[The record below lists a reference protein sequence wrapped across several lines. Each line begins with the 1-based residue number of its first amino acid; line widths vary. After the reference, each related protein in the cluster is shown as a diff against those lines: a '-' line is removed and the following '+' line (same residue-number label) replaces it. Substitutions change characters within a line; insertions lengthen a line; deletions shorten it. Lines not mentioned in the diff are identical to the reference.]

1 MSTKSMLE
9 VCFWGAVCVCLA
21 CNCTKENQLSTYSPL
36 MAISDFYALHWK
48 CFSCSILLVDSSKD
62 AFRGAIPCMNDT
74 IEQLEFFFE
83 SFYPGAHKGSRQ
95 LEELVLSL
103 DCFIL
108 ARMSVI
114 VILELG
120 CAERKT
126 TESINILYLIF
137 RSLLF
142 CDVSIVV
149 LLHDS
154 SFPPLICVLNIWIVW
169 TIL

>member
-1 MSTKSMLE
+1 MIWL
-9 VCFWGAVCVCLA
+9 VL
-21 CNCTKENQLSTYSPL
+21 N
-36 MAISDFYALHWK
+36 I
-48 CFSCSILLVDSSKD
+48 FSGSKD
-62 AFRGAIPCMNDT
+62 AFRSAIPSMNDT

-108 ARMSVI
+108 ARMSVF

-142 CDVSIVV
+142 CDVSKVV

-154 SFPPLICVLNIWIVW
+154 TFPLI
-169 TIL
+169 

>member
-1 MSTKSMLE
+1 MTR
-9 VCFWGAVCVCLA
+9 
-21 CNCTKENQLSTYSPL
+21 LSNWNS
-36 MAISDFYALHWK
+36 S
-48 CFSCSILLVDSSKD
+48 SNRSIREL
-62 AFRGAIPCMNDT
+62 
-74 IEQLEFFFE
+74 
-83 SFYPGAHKGSRQ
+83 SRQ
-95 LEELVLSL
+95 LEELVLGL

-154 SFPPLICVLNIWIVW
+154 SFPPLI
-169 TIL
+169 

>member
-1 MSTKSMLE
+1 
-9 VCFWGAVCVCLA
+9 
-21 CNCTKENQLSTYSPL
+21 
-36 MAISDFYALHWK
+36 
-48 CFSCSILLVDSSKD
+48 
-62 AFRGAIPCMNDT
+62 MNDT

-108 ARMSVI
+108 ARMSVF